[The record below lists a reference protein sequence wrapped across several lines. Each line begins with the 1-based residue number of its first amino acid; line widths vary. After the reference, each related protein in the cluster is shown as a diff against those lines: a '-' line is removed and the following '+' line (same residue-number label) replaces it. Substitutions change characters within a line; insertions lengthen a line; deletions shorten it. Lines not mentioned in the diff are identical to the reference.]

1 MATKEEL
8 KKEIQ
13 KEYDWYNLDHHQK
26 PNVAYV
32 KCLWYN
38 DEEPEDVIQTIALDE
53 EWYNSLE
60 AENGGD
66 YVVPYINDEDVLYYC
81 SGINDLLHLVDDE
94 PAADFRVVEFIGFE
108 RLKTEKDN

>member
-1 MATKEEL
+1 MVTKEEL

-32 KCLWYN
+32 KCLWYD

-60 AENGGD
+60 VENGGD

-81 SGINDLLHLVDDE
+81 SGIMLC
-94 PAADFRVVEFIGFE
+94 
-108 RLKTEKDN
+108 RLCVCTIYDRIYEIIN

>member
-1 MATKEEL
+1 MVTKEQL

-13 KEYDWYNLDHHQK
+13 KEYDWYNLGHHK

-32 KCLWYN
+32 KCLWYG

-53 EWYNSLE
+53 EWYDELE
-60 AENGGD
+60 AENGDD
-66 YVVPYINDEDVLYYC
+66 YVVPYIKDEDVLYYC
-81 SGINDLLHLVDDE
+81 SGIDSLLDL
-94 PAADFRVVEFIGFE
+94 VVEFIGFE